1 MYTDFYFCCYHSPH
15 FTDEGSGPGKS
26 ERACSRSGCSREA
39 ELGPEWWGI
48 ESWLTF
54 SALFSLW
61 LLETA
66 LRNKQNDSYHLT
78 VEEPLA

>member
-1 MYTDFYFCCYHSPH
+1 M
-15 FTDEGSGPGKS
+15 
-26 ERACSRSGCSREA
+26 CSRSGCSREA
-39 ELGPEWWGI
+39 ELGPEWWVI
-48 ESWLTF
+48 DSWLTF

-61 LLETA
+61 VLETA